1 MNDTKELTLEKAS
14 AAQAAV
20 LAKLQKD
27 AYDAKAKRFGI
38 YPGTQP
44 AGYDDPEWQVRQMK
58 EYDYF
63 VVVHRDA
70 VVGGCIVRNM
80 REGCHILRFFIG
92 VDFQGKGFGR
102 AALARIEREYPE
114 AAAITLDV
122 PDWDEEARG
131 FCESLGYGRAGTTF
145 HPDLD
150 YSLHLYRKKRGNA
163 GRKPLF
169 R

>member
-1 MNDTKELTLEKAS
+1 
-14 AAQAAV
+14 
-20 LAKLQKD
+20 
-27 AYDAKAKRFGI
+27 
-38 YPGTQP
+38 
-44 AGYDDPEWQVRQMK
+44 MK

-145 HPDLD
+145 HPDLTTLSISIGKSGETPEGNP
-150 YSLHLYRKKRGNA
+150 YSDDSRIGSPTQLI
-163 GRKPLF
+163 PLPV